1 MHLELLRIEMNYLK
15 LYIDIHLNTNL
26 ASQLEK
32 SILCIVTSFVSHYS
46 YDSDSI
52 NHAERIENIYQ
63 QLQQVLDTDE
73 YAFLIAN
80 TITILTLLEK
90 IKFEIS
96 YTL

>member
-15 LYIDIHLNTNL
+15 LYINIHLNTNV
-26 ASQLEK
+26 ASQLDK

-46 YDSDSI
+46 YDLDII

-63 QLQQVLDTDE
+63 HLHQVLDTDE

-80 TITILTLLEK
+80 TMTILTLLEK
-90 IKFEIS
+90 IKF
-96 YTL
+96 